1 MEEKKKE
8 LEFSEIIAAALDRD
22 RIMADVETFSRLE
35 RYTGSPD
42 GEQAAAIIAERM
54 EQLEIPVKREVYEI
68 YRSLPGEASVTVEG
82 TCGKKTFPLTPY
94 VYSGQADS
102 LNAALVFDEL
112 STKSYGQRERKESMK
127 AFEGKVILTY
137 ESSFSF
143 ACEAKAAGALG
154 VLTIWQA
161 NLAHHGTLGDVW
173 GTPEPEDLN
182 HHYPGI
188 PFAEICL
195 DDGEYLRKLCME
207 DGGTDVVLTVRMD
220 AGILPSTMPVAYI
233 KGKSDHFVLVSGHYD
248 SWYEGVTDN
257 GVANAAMMEMAR
269 VFKQY
274 EGLLERSVLFA
285 WWSGHSDGRYSGSAW
300 YYDNHWQELK
310 EHCVAHINMDIC
322 GCKGSDLVGFN
333 SSLLEGAEFARKFLK
348 EFNDADPIPS
358 VPMARFADQTFWGAD
373 IPFAIMPKFSKK
385 DKTKMAFSWWHTKED
400 TFDKVDGEIALRDA
414 KVIAKLAA
422 VFANIKTLPARLVEF
437 ASIMDER
444 LRYID
449 GGLSKD
455 FDLSQVYP
463 YMERLKEKMGQ
474 MEAEIGLLEMET
486 MDCRDT
492 DKIIKRIAGEMVR
505 ISYTASSPYHQDP
518 AVEAGMF
525 PALTEAMGLT
535 PENTCDDYYLAVR
548 TRFVRQRNR
557 LIGQI
562 QKILEDCDNQIFW
575 QRIVEK
581 SRCGQK

>member
-8 LEFSEIIAAALDRD
+8 LEFSEIIAAALDRE

-35 RYTGSPD
+35 RYSGSPE
-42 GEQAAAIIAERM
+42 GEQAAAIIAGRM

-68 YRSLPGEASVTVEG
+68 YRSLPGEAAVTVEG
-82 TCGKKTFPLTPY
+82 TDGKKTFPLTPY

-102 LNAALVFDEL
+102 LNGALVFDEL
-112 STKSYGQRERKESMK
+112 STGAYGQRERKESMK
-127 AFEGKVILTY
+127 AFKGKVVLTY

-154 VLTIWQA
+154 VLTIWQE
-161 NLAHHGTLGDVW
+161 NLAHHGTLGGVW
-173 GTPEPEDLN
+173 GTPEPEDLS

-188 PFAEICL
+188 PFAEICR
-195 DDGEYLRKLCME
+195 DDGEYLKKLSAE
-207 DGGTDVVLTVRMD
+207 NDGAEVVLTIKMD
-220 AGILPSTMPVAYI
+220 EEILPSTMPVAFI
-233 KGKSDHFVLVSGHYD
+233 KGKSDKFVLVSGHYD

-269 VFKQY
+269 VFKQH
-274 EGLLERSVLFA
+274 EGILERSVMFA
-285 WWSGHSDGRYSGSAW
+285 WWSGHSDGRYSGSTW
-300 YYDNHWQELK
+300 YYDNYWRELK
-310 EHCVAHINMDIC
+310 ENCVAHINMDIC

-333 SSLLEGAEFARKFLK
+333 SSLLEGAEFAREFLK
-348 EFNDADPIPS
+348 EFNDGEPIPA

-385 DKTKMAFSWWHTKED
+385 DKTKMPFYWWHTKED

-414 KVIAKLAA
+414 KVVAKLAA
-422 VFANIKTLPARLVEF
+422 VFANVDILPARLQEF
-437 ASIMDER
+437 TAIMEAR
-444 LRYID
+444 LRHIEE
-449 GGLSKD
+449 GLSED
-455 FDLSQVYP
+455 FDLTQVYP
-463 YMERLKEKMGQ
+463 YMEQLKVKMEQ
-474 MEAEIGLLEMET
+474 IENMLPEYKET
-486 MDCRDT
+486 DRD
-492 DKIIKRIAGEMVR
+492 KAVKRIAGELVR
-505 ISYTASSPYHQDP
+505 ISYTASSPYHQDL

-535 PENTCDDYYLAVR
+535 RENTCKDYYLAVR

-562 QKILEDCDNQIFW
+562 EKVLEDCENQVFW
-575 QRIVEK
+575 WRTLEK
-581 SRCGQK
+581 SRCGQN